1 MWSGAKDTRKRVEHL
16 AALAERLVIRADH
29 LPADLALLGLLED
42 LRGAASAV
50 LALSE
55 NAPSFVIYPLA
66 RTAFEATQRIIALA
80 TDDDYLRTG
89 ARAWLYYHRKDARI
103 LRMDEGAET
112 AEAWLASA
120 VRRMLDVWR
129 AYHPDAETLLNQER
143 ERLEANEGKRGPDNF
158 MCQDLARL
166 VQERYPRALP
176 GAEMSP
182 AEAER
187 TNRSLYAYLSREAH
201 ARLRVDPVGYRISP
215 DGSLTI
221 VERHANETERRETA
235 LRSVDSSIAEAI
247 GALSYFL
254 ERRDRERADQIR
266 RGAMEVT
273 ENSLPPGF
281 DRDLGLHL
289 ATAGVGNALIE
300 FSAVPVHNLAVLPNG
315 TAVWSAGLRLGG
327 TVFLATFD
335 VPTAC
340 VPDLARALAIPAAAL
355 RATGVLHKPTLP
367 IPGRVAVQCK
377 LGTLQRTDK
386 QRFIPLVV
394 ERASSASRERV

>member
-1 MWSGAKDTRKRVEHL
+1 MWNGAKDTLEKLEQL
-16 AALAERLVIRADH
+16 SALSQRLVIRADH

-55 NAPSFVIYPLA
+55 GVHSLATDPLT
-66 RTAFEATQRIIALA
+66 RIAFEATQRIIVLA

-89 ARAWLYYHRKDARI
+89 TRAWLYYHRKDMRI

-112 AEAWLASA
+112 AEAWFASA

-129 AYHPDAETLLNQER
+129 AYRPDAEVILGQEK
-143 ERLEANEGKRGPDNF
+143 ERLHANEVKHGPDNF
-158 MCQDLARL
+158 MGQDLARL

-176 GAEMSP
+176 AAGISLAEL
-182 AEAER
+182 ER
-187 TNRSLYAYLSREAH
+187 MNRSIYAYLSRESH
-201 ARLRVDPVGYRISP
+201 ARLRVDPVGYRILP

-221 VERHANETERRETA
+221 IQRRANDAEKQESA
-235 LRSVDSSIAEAI
+235 LRCLDSSISEAI

-254 ERRDRERADQIR
+254 ECRERERAEQIR
-266 RGAMEVT
+266 LAAMEVSD
-273 ENSLPPGF
+273 ESLPPGF

-289 ATAGVGNALIE
+289 AAVGVGNALIE

-315 TAVWSAGLRLGG
+315 TAAWSAGLRLGG

-335 VPTAC
+335 VPSAR
-340 VPDLARALAIPAAAL
+340 VPDLARALAIPPATL
-355 RATGVLHKPTLP
+355 RGTGALHKHSLPSPTR
-367 IPGRVAVQCK
+367 IAVQCK
-377 LGTLQRTDK
+377 LGTVQRTDK

-394 ERASSASRERV
+394 EGTSNANRERV

>member
-1 MWSGAKDTRKRVEHL
+1 MKDTRKRLEQL
-16 AALAERLVIRADH
+16 SALGDRLVIRADH

-55 NAPSFVIYPLA
+55 NAPSFATYPLA

-89 ARAWLYYHRKDARI
+89 TRAWLYYHRKDARI
-103 LRMDEGAET
+103 LRMDEGPET
-112 AEAWLASA
+112 AEVWLASA

-129 AYHPDAETLLNQER
+129 AYHPDAEAILSQEQER
-143 ERLEANEGKRGPDNF
+143 LQANEGKRGPDNF

-176 GAEMSP
+176 GVELSP
-182 AEAER
+182 AEIER
-187 TNRSLYAYLSREAH
+187 MNRSLYAYLSREAH

-221 VERHANETERRETA
+221 VPRQPNEAEKRETA
-235 LRSVDSSIAEAI
+235 LRSLDSSIAEAI

-254 ERRDRERADQIR
+254 ERRDRERAEQLR
-266 RGAMEVT
+266 LCAMEVS
-273 ENSLPPGF
+273 EESLQQGY

-289 ATAGVGNALIE
+289 AAAGVGNALIE
-300 FSAVPVHNLAVLPNG
+300 FLAVPVYNLAVLPNG
-315 TAVWSAGLRLGG
+315 TAVWSAGLRLGT

-335 VPTAC
+335 VPTAG
-340 VPDLARALAIPAAAL
+340 VPDLARALEIPAAAL
-355 RATGVLHKPTLP
+355 RGTGALHKPTLP
-367 IPGRVAVQCK
+367 IPTRLAVQCK

-394 ERASSASRERV
+394 ESVSNANRERV

>member
-1 MWSGAKDTRKRVEHL
+1 MWSGAKDTRKRLERL
-16 AALAERLVIRADH
+16 SALADRLVIRADH

-55 NAPSFVIYPLA
+55 DAPSFAIYPLA

-80 TDDDYLRTG
+80 TDDEYLRTG

-103 LRMDEGAET
+103 LRMDEGSDT
-112 AEAWLASA
+112 SEAWLASA
-120 VRRMLDVWR
+120 VGRMLEVWR
-129 AYHPDAETLLNQER
+129 AYHPEAETILSQEK
-143 ERLEANEGKRGPDNF
+143 ERLQTNEGKRGPDNF

-166 VQERYPRALP
+166 VQERYPRVLP
-176 GAEMSP
+176 GMEISP
-182 AEAER
+182 AEIER

-201 ARLRVDPVGYRISP
+201 ARLRVDPVGYRISQ

-221 VERHANETERRETA
+221 IQRRANETERRDTA
-235 LRSVDSSIAEAI
+235 LRSLDSSLAEAI
-247 GALSYFL
+247 GALFYFL
-254 ERRDRERADQIR
+254 GRRDRDRAEEIR
-266 RGAMEVT
+266 LGAMEVT
-273 ENSLPPGF
+273 EEPLPSGF

-289 ATAGVGNALIE
+289 ARARVGNALIE
-300 FSAVPVHNLAVLPNG
+300 FSAVPVYNLAVLPNG

-335 VPTAC
+335 VPVAR
-340 VPDLARALAIPAAAL
+340 VPHLARALAIPAAAL
-355 RATGVLHKPTLP
+355 RRTGVFHKPALP
-367 IPGRVAVQCK
+367 SPTRIAIQCR
-377 LGTLQRTDK
+377 LGTLQQTDK

-394 ERASSASRERV
+394 ESASNANRDRV

>member
-1 MWSGAKDTRKRVEHL
+1 VWNGAKDTRKRLEHL
-16 AALAERLVIRADH
+16 SALGERLVIRADH

-55 NAPSFVIYPLA
+55 DAPSFATYPLA

-103 LRMDEGAET
+103 LRMDEGSET

-120 VRRMLDVWR
+120 VGRMLDVWR
-129 AYHPDAETLLNQER
+129 AYHPDAETILSQEK
-143 ERLEANEGKRGPDNF
+143 ERLQTNEGKRGPDNF

-166 VQERYPRALP
+166 VGERYPRALP
-176 GAEMSP
+176 GMEMSP
-182 AEAER
+182 AEVKR
-187 TNRSLYAYLSREAH
+187 MSRSLYAYLSREAH

-221 VERHANETERRETA
+221 VQRQANETERRETA
-235 LRSVDSSIAEAI
+235 LRSLDSSIAEAI

-254 ERRDRERADQIR
+254 ERRDREHAEQTRL
-266 RGAMEVT
+266 GAMEVT
-273 ENSLPPGF
+273 EESLPPGF

-289 ATAGVGNALIE
+289 ATAGVGDALIE
-300 FSAVPVHNLAVLPNG
+300 FSAVPVYNLAVLPNG

-340 VPDLARALAIPAAAL
+340 VPDLARALAIPAAVL
-355 RATGVLHKPTLP
+355 RGTGVLRKPTLP
-367 IPGRVAVQCK
+367 IPTRIAVQCK

-394 ERASSASRERV
+394 ERASNASRERV